1 MVARSSSC
9 QWKLEFSFEAASKK
23 GRNPE
28 GFDTLA
34 DDGDVAAAAVVVV
47 AEDVAAAVVVVDEGE
62 TVARGA
68 RSCEVRRGEVTHDAE
83 GWGFGPLKHKTKL
96 CLPFTL
102 KLRFG
107 PLKHKTKLFLP
118 FTLKLLETSL
128 YNSLHW

>member
-28 GFDTLA
+28 GFGTPA

-47 AEDVAAAVVVVDEGE
+47 EDVVVVVVVVVDEGE

-96 CLPFTL
+96 
-102 KLRFG
+102 
-107 PLKHKTKLFLP
+107 FLP